1 MVEQNNKKI
10 ALNILFAPHNK
21 QEIEPAYISKYNY
34 KRKKQVTL
42 LMITDDGKR
51 WHYRAVTSFS
61 ALLRQISSSNNG
73 DFYCLNCLHSYRTH
87 DKLKKHERVCNN
99 HDYCFVDMPKEHEK
113 IKYIAGENSLRAPL
127 IICADLKCLL

>member
-51 WHYRAVTSFS
+51 
-61 ALLRQISSSNNG
+61 
-73 DFYCLNCLHSYRTH
+73 
-87 DKLKKHERVCNN
+87 
-99 HDYCFVDMPKEHEK
+99 
-113 IKYIAGENSLRAPL
+113 
-127 IICADLKCLL
+127 